1 VALTR
6 NLKAVM
12 SPIISDYTAN
22 EWLKMWQELG
32 KPHPELGL
40 ALKMVGA
47 GVKYKQNPQDKRI
60 FLALP
65 QELRPLVREALGL
78 DGESQDAGIRIDRSG
93 YHLGGDFVMGDKIG
107 KDKVTGDKT
116 ENY

>member
-1 VALTR
+1 
-6 NLKAVM
+6 M

-22 EWLKMWQELG
+22 EWLKLWQELG

-40 ALKMVGA
+40 ALKMLAA

-78 DGESQDAGIRIDRSG
+78 DGESSG
-93 YHLGGDFVMGDKIG
+93 
-107 KDKVTGDKT
+107 
-116 ENY
+116 